1 VSVVWPHACS
11 ARLHALR
18 ARVSVPL
25 RVLAA
30 PAIAAILAASVVGCG
45 SKKTASTSSSA
56 SALTHWADGLCGS
69 LVSWRSSVEA
79 AGTKLKGSSVT
90 KANLEAAYTSVSTAT
105 DKLASDVRALE
116 QPPTPAA
123 KEADAAVEQLSSQ
136 LSNSVD
142 QIKKATSSLS
152 GANEVLGAVS
162 VVSTEL
168 LQMGNDVK
176 STANDL
182 KSLNGKEDWQK
193 AFDEAPA
200 CGTLSG

>member
-1 VSVVWPHACS
+1 VSVVWPHVGS
-11 ARLHALR
+11 ARLH
-18 ARVSVPL
+18 PL
-25 RVLAA
+25 RPDVRAPVGVAVAAALAA
-30 PAIAAILAASVVGCG
+30 LLVATAVGCG
-45 SKKTASTSSSA
+45 SKEAATTTSSA

-69 LVSWRSSVEA
+69 LVTWRSTVEA

-105 DKLASDVRALE
+105 DKLASEVRALGK
-116 QPPTPAA
+116 PPTPAA
-123 KEADAAVEQLSSQ
+123 KDADAAVEQLSSQ

-142 QIKKATSSLS
+142 QVKKATSGLS
-152 GANEVLGAVS
+152 GANEILGAAS

-168 LQMGNDVK
+168 VQMGNDIK
-176 STANDL
+176 STANEL

-193 AFDEAPA
+193 AFDQAPE